1 MYVSS
6 VLSIGQGSAAADA
19 ADTAADAAATEEED
33 DFLLQ
38 AKRKRTPVQR
48 LRATQ

>member
-1 MYVSS
+1 MRPSKDK
-6 VLSIGQGSAAADA
+6 GKGR
-19 ADTAADAAATEEED
+19 DTAADAADAAADAAAVEEED
-33 DFLLQ
+33 DLFLP